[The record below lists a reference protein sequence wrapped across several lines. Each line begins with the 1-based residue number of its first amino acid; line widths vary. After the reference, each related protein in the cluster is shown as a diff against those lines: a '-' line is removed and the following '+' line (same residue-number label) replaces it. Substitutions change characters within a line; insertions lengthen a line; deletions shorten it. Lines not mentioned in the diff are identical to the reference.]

1 MEAHGVRF
9 QPSLSGALSLAR
21 TNALFLGGGKALV
34 NAHYRTAQK
43 LGVDV
48 RGEAT
53 MTHLGFEEARISEVE
68 HKQDGATHRIWP
80 SSFWSRLVGFRPV
93 SAGPPLP

>member
-48 RGEAT
+48 RDEAT

-68 HKQDGATHRIWP
+68 HKQDGATHRIMARFVVVAAGGFQAGVGWP
-80 SSFWSRLVGFRPV
+80 
-93 SAGPPLP
+93 APP